1 MIAAGVLAAALAMQ
15 AAPGTSPG
23 GASRGVAAGGSV
35 QGVATPALIGPENAA
50 TDAMA
55 ALRREI
61 DAIGREPPSPSRDA
75 RMSLRRVAFDL
86 MFHGG
91 ADLGAQSGPVAG
103 LRLASLRGEVD
114 ARLSM
119 PLREGLEAPAVEAP
133 LMRFEAAAAAIVPG
147 PAADGPG
154 PEVAGAV
161 GHLAGVI
168 ALMEGD
174 AQPPDP
180 WPTAGELGRTTGSG
194 ATARGAADAAPGS
207 PPDAAAARARIA
219 AIDVHA
225 LRADARSL
233 AADLVRAAGRERHDA
248 EIVAIDVDLRRL
260 QALPAWVDAAAAAKA
275 SLRSRFDA
283 TTRAWV
289 KSLHE
294 PARRTQARAAMARFE
309 SERRVVGEFPLEAA
323 LRRGD
328 PAALARTAGRGA
340 DVLAAVD
347 RLRAAW
353 YEGWLDGRG
362 DAVRSAAAMRLV
374 RALAAVEAATPG
386 ATTRAMPATA
396 EGSAA
401 GNPAAWG
408 GWPWVADA
416 PRVPAKGLAAR
427 AELAL
432 AAVLDGDGAAADR
445 QLGTLELE
453 LPAATL
459 ERMLRERL
467 AAWGRARSGLGHRLA
482 AAVAPPGPDA
492 WLGDRRAELSAV
504 ARLLAEASRA
514 RARDDLPLLEALR
527 REIAARAAPI
537 ASVP

>member
-1 MIAAGVLAAALAMQ
+1 VIAACV
-15 AAPGTSPG
+15 
-23 GASRGVAAGGSV
+23 VAAMLALPAPPGAATGRAA
-35 QGVATPALIGPENAA
+35 QGVPPPALVGTENAA

-61 DAIGREPPSPSRDA
+61 DALGREAPSAARDA
-75 RMSLRRVAFDL
+75 RIALRRMAFDL
-86 MFHGG
+86 LFHGG
-91 ADLGAQSGPVAG
+91 ADLAAQAGPVAG
-103 LRLASLRGEVD
+103 LRLAALRSEVD

-119 PLREGLEAPAVEAP
+119 PLREGLAPAAIDAP
-133 LMRFEAAAAAIVPG
+133 LARFADSAAALVPG
-147 PAADGPG
+147 PAADGPT
-154 PEVAGAV
+154 PEVVAAIRHLVGAV
-161 GHLAGVI
+161 

-174 AQPPDP
+174 ATPPDP
-180 WPTAGELGRTTGSG
+180 WPTAQAIGRTAS
-194 ATARGAADAAPGS
+194 ATAGDSRPG
-207 PPDAAAARARIA
+207 DAAAPDPAAVRARIA
-219 AIDVHA
+219 SIDVRA

-233 AADLVRAAGRERHDA
+233 ATDLVRSAGRSPSDA
-248 EIVAIDVDLRRL
+248 EVAAIDADLRRL

-294 PARRTQARAAMARFE
+294 PTRRATAREAMARFE
-309 SERRVVGEFPLEAA
+309 SERAAFGEFPLEAA

-328 PAALARTAGRGA
+328 PVAAARTAGRAA

-362 DAVRSAAAMRLV
+362 NAARGAAAMRLV
-374 RALAAVEAATPG
+374 RALAAVEAATAG
-386 ATTRAMPATA
+386 APARATPATSGAGA
-396 EGSAA
+396 EGTPDS
-401 GNPAAWG
+401 WG
-408 GWPWVADA
+408 GWPWIADA

-432 AAVLDGDGAAADR
+432 AAVLEGDDAAADR
-445 QLGTLELE
+445 QLATLDME
-453 LPAATL
+453 LPAAAL

-467 AAWGRARSGLGHRLA
+467 AAWGRGRSGLSHRLA
-482 AAVAPPGPDA
+482 AAVASPGPGA

-514 RARDDLPLLEALR
+514 RARDDAPLVDALR